1 MGSTNGAEPAP
12 PQREEG
18 DIPETDDQTGDE
30 NGHEDEDE
38 DPGVPDE

>member
-1 MGSTNGAEPAP
+1 MGRTNGAEPDP

>member
-1 MGSTNGAEPAP
+1 MDRTNGAGGDP

-18 DIPETDDQTGDE
+18 DIPETDDQTGNE
-30 NGHEDEDE
+30 NGHEDE